1 MAKEGFFDHI
11 ARRASILAERLEL
24 EACHAGTDEAEMN
37 RHIFSA
43 TKKNTKAPK
52 ERTVQDILKLCND
65 PASIVAC
72 LRLIT
77 SRLSKSTDAVSII
90 KTISV
95 WLRCLSSGDSQFVQ
109 LCSDYVNLKIVSQDA
124 SDNCALVF
132 ANTGC
137 EYVQARLQAF
147 AACKHE
153 YEKESGKTKLVSLE
167 PQVMLHQ
174 MAALMTQLEVIPK
187 ISDSEISGIG
197 AEACKYLLG
206 QFCGDCFPILRAIT
220 QGLEQLFQSAGTLPE
235 KESEQYLMVLVRLG
249 KFVTRM
255 QQLLDQDRA
264 MINTEMLLDPKVVP
278 KLDKLLAETSERVKG
293 VWAPDA
299 VKAKFQVGSPK
310 AGGSPASAPVA
321 ASAAKPASQTS
332 DDWANFGAAPA
343 AANAAGDDWAAFPAA
358 PAPAAAAPA
367 PAPRPAAAA
376 NLLDDLFTSAP
387 AAGPAAAAQQ
397 WGAPTPVSAS
407 IPTKPAGTANLLD
420 DFFTAPAAQAAPAAQ
435 VSFCT
440 I

>member
-1 MAKEGFFDHI
+1 MAKEGFFDHL

-77 SRLSKSTDAVSII
+77 TRLSKSTDAVSII

-137 EYVQARLQAF
+137 EYVQMRLQAF
-147 AACKHE
+147 VACKHE
-153 YEKESGKTKLVSLE
+153 YEKESGKSKMVSLE

-174 MAALMTQLEVIPK
+174 MAALMTQIEVIPK
-187 ISDSEISGIG
+187 VSDSEISGIG
-197 AEACKYLLG
+197 SESCKYLLG
-206 QFCGDCFPILRAIT
+206 QLCGDCFSILRAIT
-220 QGLEQLFQSAGTLPE
+220 QGLEVLFQSAGTLQE

-249 KFVTRM
+249 KFATRM
-255 QQLLDQDRA
+255 QQLLDQDRS
-264 MINTEMLLDPKVVP
+264 MINTEMLLDPKV
-278 KLDKLLAETSERVKG
+278 LLLPHATHRV
-293 VWAPDA
+293 
-299 VKAKFQVGSPK
+299 
-310 AGGSPASAPVA
+310 
-321 ASAAKPASQTS
+321 
-332 DDWANFGAAPA
+332 N
-343 AANAAGDDWAAFPAA
+343 
-358 PAPAAAAPA
+358 
-367 PAPRPAAAA
+367 
-376 NLLDDLFTSAP
+376 
-387 AAGPAAAAQQ
+387 
-397 WGAPTPVSAS
+397 
-407 IPTKPAGTANLLD
+407 
-420 DFFTAPAAQAAPAAQ
+420 
-435 VSFCT
+435 
-440 I
+440 

>member
-77 SRLSKSTDAVSII
+77 SRLSRAGDAVSIV

-95 WLRCLSSGDSQFVQ
+95 WLRCLSSGDAQFVQ
-109 LCSDYVNLKIVSQDA
+109 LCSDYVNLKIVSQDH

-153 YEKESGKTKLVSLE
+153 YEKESGKTKMLSIDN
-167 PQVMLHQ
+167 QTMLHH
-174 MAALMTQLEVIPK
+174 MAALMTQIEVVPK
-187 ISDSEISGIG
+187 CSVAEISGIG
-197 AEACKYLLG
+197 SEACKYAIPFPSVY
-206 QFCGDCFPILRAIT
+206 FCNI
-220 QGLEQLFQSAGTLPE
+220 
-235 KESEQYLMVLVRLG
+235 
-249 KFVTRM
+249 
-255 QQLLDQDRA
+255 
-264 MINTEMLLDPKVVP
+264 
-278 KLDKLLAETSERVKG
+278 
-293 VWAPDA
+293 
-299 VKAKFQVGSPK
+299 
-310 AGGSPASAPVA
+310 
-321 ASAAKPASQTS
+321 
-332 DDWANFGAAPA
+332 
-343 AANAAGDDWAAFPAA
+343 
-358 PAPAAAAPA
+358 
-367 PAPRPAAAA
+367 
-376 NLLDDLFTSAP
+376 
-387 AAGPAAAAQQ
+387 
-397 WGAPTPVSAS
+397 
-407 IPTKPAGTANLLD
+407 
-420 DFFTAPAAQAAPAAQ
+420 
-435 VSFCT
+435 
-440 I
+440 

>member
-1 MAKEGFFDHI
+1 MGQVCSNMAKEGFFDHI

-77 SRLSKSTDAVSII
+77 SRLSKSGDAVSII

-109 LCSDYVNLKIVSQDA
+109 LCSDYVNLKIVSQDM

-147 AACKHE
+147 GACKYE
-153 YEKESGKTKLVSLE
+153 YEKEGSGKTKLISLE
-167 PQVMLHQ
+167 PSVMLHQ
-174 MAALMTQLEVIPK
+174 MGALMTQIEVIVK
-187 ISDSEISGIG
+187 CSDSEISGIG

-206 QFCGDCFPILRAIT
+206 QFCGDIFPIFRAMT
-220 QGLEQLFQSAGTLPE
+220 QGLELLFQNAAQLQQA
-235 KESEQYLMVLVRLG
+235 ESEQY
-249 KFVTRM
+249 
-255 QQLLDQDRA
+255 
-264 MINTEMLLDPKVVP
+264 
-278 KLDKLLAETSERVKG
+278 
-293 VWAPDA
+293 
-299 VKAKFQVGSPK
+299 
-310 AGGSPASAPVA
+310 
-321 ASAAKPASQTS
+321 
-332 DDWANFGAAPA
+332 
-343 AANAAGDDWAAFPAA
+343 
-358 PAPAAAAPA
+358 
-367 PAPRPAAAA
+367 RPPP
-376 NLLDDLFTSAP
+376 LTT
-387 AAGPAAAAQQ
+387 
-397 WGAPTPVSAS
+397 TPYLRIEKCSC
-407 IPTKPAGTANLLD
+407 AGT
-420 DFFTAPAAQAAPAAQ
+420 
-435 VSFCT
+435 S
-440 I
+440 